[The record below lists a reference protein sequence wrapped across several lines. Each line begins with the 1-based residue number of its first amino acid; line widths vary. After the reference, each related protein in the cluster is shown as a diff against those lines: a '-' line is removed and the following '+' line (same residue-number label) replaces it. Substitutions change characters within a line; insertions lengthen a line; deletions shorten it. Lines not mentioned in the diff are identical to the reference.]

1 MNLFYATFTITA
13 AIFFPGCQTQS
24 AQMSNTAD
32 PGVTNQS
39 KAVKSPVL
47 VELFTSEGCSSCPPA
62 DRLLTSLDK
71 DQQVDGAEV
80 ITLGFHVDYWDHGGW
95 RDRFSSAEYTRRQE
109 AYARRFGIGSSYTP
123 QAVIDGAVEAVGS
136 NRESVRDA
144 ISSAVSASKAVILAE
159 IVGDKLRIDLSE
171 IPAKQASTVYL
182 AAAENGLV
190 SNVSGG
196 ENSGSQL
203 AHVSVVRE
211 MRAVGK
217 LDAGQTSARIEAALP
232 INSRWKAANLRYVV
246 FVQENASLRILGVKR
261 VSR

>member
-1 MNLFYATFTITA
+1 MNLFYAVFAIAA
-13 AIFFPGCQTQS
+13 AIIFPGCQTQS
-24 AQMSNTAD
+24 AQMANTAD
-32 PGVTNQS
+32 PGVSNQS
-39 KAVKSPVL
+39 HAAKSPVL

-71 DQQVDGAEV
+71 DQMVNGAEV

-109 AYARRFGIGSSYTP
+109 AYVRRFGLDSSYTP
-123 QAVIDGAVEAVGS
+123 QAVIDGAVEAVGN
-136 NRESVRDA
+136 NRESVKDA
-144 ISSAVSASKAVILAE
+144 INSAAASPKAVISAE
-159 IVGDKLRIDLSE
+159 IVGDKLRIELSE

-203 AHVSVVRE
+203 SHVSVVRE
-211 MRAVGK
+211 MRVVGK
-217 LDAGQTSARIEAALP
+217 LDAGQTTAKMEAALP
-232 INSRWKAANLRYVV
+232 VNSAWKAPNLRYVV
-246 FVQENASLRILGVKR
+246 FVQENASLKILGVKR
-261 VSR
+261 ISK